1 MSFSKQSNSN
11 RIVSILLSI
20 LLALCAHTAWS
31 QAAPPFSITGSQQL
45 SAQINGNTSPAVT
58 VFNNQLLTL
67 WCDQQ
72 TGNFSSSLQPTP
84 TATPTQYNTGIVC
97 LHSGNPVAAS
107 GIALTVDTTHNIVYA
122 ASELF
127 GFCTGSCS
135 PVLLTSTDG
144 INWSSHI
151 ININDLVFFY
161 GFGIAYFQGQLYFAY
176 VGQNGLSV
184 ATSTDGVT
192 FAYKST
198 VSTTY
203 PVEVQS
209 NWVQSPALYV
219 WPTTGDL
226 YIGYL
231 TNGAYVVVGNTADGT
246 NWNVQEYTTTIL
258 KRDLVL
264 VPHGGALYF
273 GGQSY
278 YSENNLWMA
287 GAYDGVSFPAATNY
301 GGVMY
306 TSPSGVDFGG
316 TFYMVIR
323 SGYTAHMWNFYA
335 Y

>member
-1 MSFSKQSNSN
+1 MSSSKQSNSN

-151 ININDLVFFY
+151 ININDLVFSY

-176 VGQNGLSV
+176 VGQQWAIGRNVHGRSYIRLQVNGI
-184 ATSTDGVT
+184 
-192 FAYKST
+192 Y
-198 VSTTY
+198 
-203 PVEVQS
+203 
-209 NWVQSPALYV
+209 
-219 WPTTGDL
+219 
-226 YIGYL
+226 YL
-231 TNGAYVVVGNTADGT
+231 
-246 NWNVQEYTTTIL
+246 
-258 KRDLVL
+258 
-264 VPHGGALYF
+264 
-273 GGQSY
+273 
-278 YSENNLWMA
+278 
-287 GAYDGVSFPAATNY
+287 
-301 GGVMY
+301 
-306 TSPSGVDFGG
+306 PSGGSVELGPVTCALRMADNWRPLHRVPYQRRLRCG
-316 TFYMVIR
+316 
-323 SGYTAHMWNFYA
+323 W
-335 Y
+335 